1 MGNTTD
7 IKATGELRGHH
18 FHLFAGKS
26 REIVAQANG
35 LALQV
40 HFTIGAHDNPHSRHG
55 KPHFP
60 VEDTEVQGR
69 EVTGLGLT
77 STENQHFH
85 LQERSGHIEAS

>member
-1 MGNTTD
+1 M
-7 IKATGELRGHH
+7 AR
-18 FHLFAGKS
+18 
-26 REIVAQANG
+26 ANG

-69 EVTGLGLT
+69 EVTGLGLI
-77 STENQHFH
+77 SIGSQSLHP
-85 LQERSGHIEAS
+85 QGRSGHIEPCWWGS

>member
-1 MGNTTD
+1 M
-7 IKATGELRGHH
+7 AR
-18 FHLFAGKS
+18 
-26 REIVAQANG
+26 ANG

-40 HFTIGAHDNPHSRHG
+40 HFTIGAHDNPHSRRG

-77 STENQHFH
+77 STENQHLH

>member
-1 MGNTTD
+1 M
-7 IKATGELRGHH
+7 AR
-18 FHLFAGKS
+18 
-26 REIVAQANG
+26 ANG

-77 STENQHFH
+77 RTGTQPLHP
-85 LQERSGHIEAS
+85 QGRSGHIEAS

>member
-1 MGNTTD
+1 M
-7 IKATGELRGHH
+7 AR
-18 FHLFAGKS
+18 
-26 REIVAQANG
+26 ANG

-40 HFTIGAHDNPHSRHG
+40 HFTIGAHDNPHSRRG
-55 KPHFP
+55 KPHFS

-77 STENQHFH
+77 STEKQHLH